1 MDFFFVL
8 GSFQLVKLF
17 WRWFKTNMTR
27 NEWISVWLLY
37 VVWRIWL
44 GFKGLHQLYV
54 ESGWRFWK
62 ALKSIQSWKGRLCFT
77 SVTYYFCERRSTK
90 HMNIII
96 IVYMEFVMGL
106 VFGEYL
112 DLVLK
117 IYIRWLRRNLEGN
130 KHSYDILGA
139 GMLMEA

>member
-1 MDFFFVL
+1 
-8 GSFQLVKLF
+8 
-17 WRWFKTNMTR
+17 
-27 NEWISVWLLY
+27 
-37 VVWRIWL
+37 
-44 GFKGLHQLYV
+44 
-54 ESGWRFWK
+54 
-62 ALKSIQSWKGRLCFT
+62 
-77 SVTYYFCERRSTK
+77 
-90 HMNIII
+90 MNIII